1 MATWCPC
8 SRTLNQANLK
18 ATLQPSNIAPK
29 LTLNGLS
36 PRPLPPEVIV
46 ATMEALL
53 IEELEPPH
61 NRRRGD
67 DFRAVEYLQA
77 EDPELERRRLSNLLD
92 EISSRLNLR

>member
-1 MATWCPC
+1 
-8 SRTLNQANLK
+8 
-18 ATLQPSNIAPK
+18 
-29 LTLNGLS
+29 
-36 PRPLPPEVIV
+36 
-46 ATMEALL
+46 MEALL

-92 EISSRLNLR
+92 EISSRLSLRGLSALKRAHWPKRSLRRLGASRRRDA